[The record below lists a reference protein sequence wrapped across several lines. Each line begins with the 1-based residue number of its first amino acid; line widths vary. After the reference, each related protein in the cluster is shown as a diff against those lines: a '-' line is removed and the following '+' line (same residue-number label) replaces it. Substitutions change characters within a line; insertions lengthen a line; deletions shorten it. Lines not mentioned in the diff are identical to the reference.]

1 MSRRA
6 RSEPYAEGQGLP
18 VRPGEVVVVRDEGM
32 PIYDSARIKRRN
44 AKGKDGNDDDIEKG
58 DLYISFEIE
67 MPSQEW
73 LFNINSK
80 VRFWSKLYSRDLL
93 RALLH
98 FRPILS
104 CFLWFFPDTCVW
116 SGVSCAFVRLPV
128 LPSLRLGAGFF
139 SLETLGGTKQAGKS
153 QVSVYSAVSAHVG
166 GHGTRLPAT
175 STCSFWSPVELSPFG
190 PPPEVPPWLRS
201 HHMGTNSARSAAGV

>member
-80 VRFWSKLYSRDLL
+80 VRFWSNSIPVICSAHFSIFGLYYRVFCGSFRIRAFGLAF
-93 RALLH
+93 RALL
-98 FRPILS
+98 FGS
-104 CFLWFFPDTCVW
+104 QCFPACGWVQ
-116 SGVSCAFVRLPV
+116 G
-128 LPSLRLGAGFF
+128 F
-139 SLETLGGTKQAGKS
+139 SLLKLW
-153 QVSVYSAVSAHVG
+153 AVPSRQERAKY
-166 GHGTRLPAT
+166 P
-175 STCSFWSPVELSPFG
+175 STALLAP
-190 PPPEVPPWLRS
+190 
-201 HHMGTNSARSAAGV
+201 M